1 MRDALIKLLKIRSIL
16 SLVCAAL
23 LVYCTVSRIIDGKD
37 SLTII
42 VMVFTFF
49 FTKKDGSENE

>member
-1 MRDALIKLLKIRSIL
+1 MKDALIKLLKIRSIL

-23 LVYCTVSRIIDGKD
+23 LVYCTVTKTIDGKD
-37 SLTII
+37 ALTII

-49 FTKKDGSENE
+49 FAKRDGTENE